1 MILSASYKTDLPA
14 LYGEWFLNRLR
25 AGCCLAPNPYS
36 GRPFRV
42 SLTRDSVD
50 GIVFWT
56 RNLGPFRGRLEE
68 VHCLAYP
75 FVIQFTIT
83 GYPRELE
90 SGVIDSR
97 RAVEQLR
104 QAAERYGP
112 RVCVWRYDPIVD
124 TSLTP
129 RAFHTATFARLA
141 GELEGATDEV
151 VLSFAQ
157 LYGKT
162 RRGLERAARA
172 HGLTWSDPADEWKRA
187 LAAELAGIAASRG
200 MRLTVCGQPAL
211 VPPGCAAA
219 RCIDAG
225 RLSDVAG
232 RAILARERPH
242 RKECGCYESKDI
254 GAYDTCPQGC
264 VYCYAVS
271 SIERARANLRAHDPT
286 AESLGA
292 LRRPSIS

>member
-14 LYGEWFLNRLR
+14 FYGEWFLNRLR
-25 AGCCLAPNPYS
+25 AGYCLVSNPYS

-42 SLTRDSVD
+42 SLTRDAID

-56 RNLGPFRGRLEE
+56 RNLGPFLPRLEE
-68 VHCLAYP
+68 VHRLGYP

-83 GYPRELE
+83 GCPRELE

-97 RAVEQLR
+97 RAVVQLR
-104 QAAERYGP
+104 LAAERYGP
-112 RVCVWRYDPIVD
+112 RVCVWRYDPILD

-151 VLSFAQ
+151 VISFAQ

-162 RRGLERAARA
+162 RRGLEGAGRE
-172 HGLTWSDPADEWKRA
+172 HGLIWSDPGDEWKRD
-187 LAAELAGIAASRG
+187 LASELAGIAAGRG

-211 VPPGCAAA
+211 VAPGCAPA

-232 RAILARERPH
+232 RPILARERPH
-242 RKECGCYESKDI
+242 RQECGCYESKDI
-254 GAYDTCPQGC
+254 GAYDTCAQGC
-264 VYCYAVS
+264 AYCYAVS
-271 SIERARANLRAHDPT
+271 SVERARANLRAHDPT

-292 LRRPSIS
+292 LRRPSIP